1 MWTRFSRSEFTKN
14 VSSQIVGTGM
24 AQALP
29 LLATPILTRVFS
41 EKDFAT
47 YTSFFAFA
55 TIFAVGVG
63 AKYPMALVLPKEDS
77 EAGKLFTLSIY
88 ITVLYSLSIAV
99 FFLVFNNQLP
109 QSLGL
114 VSHFVPLYVL
124 FFGIW
129 TSFSNLSIRFKKF
142 KDNAVAKVIQS
153 LGYIVAA
160 LLLGLT
166 KFTLYGLVLAK
177 IIGTFISWLFLYK
190 KSSVKMGLI
199 EPAKLKGVAMEYID
213 YPKYGVVPA
222 FLNTISSQ
230 ALVLA
235 ITKFY
240 SIEDLGQFGLTYI
253 VLSAPLALIGTSYKD
268 VFYQRMAFLI
278 NAEDFNAALKLFKKS
293 AGALFFLGLPICA
306 ILYFMGE
313 DIFGF
318 IFGEKWIRAGEFAAI
333 LAFSFMIKLVV
344 SPLSSIFNAANKLK
358 ISSIWQTLYFVT
370 TFLTLGICTFL
381 FKCPI
386 NTLLYIYVIH
396 ELIIYTVYFLLQYRT
411 LRKFGR

>member
-1 MWTRFSRSEFTKN
+1 
-14 VSSQIVGTGM
+14 M

-41 EKDFAT
+41 ERDFAI

-77 EAGKLFTLSIY
+77 EATKLFTLSNY
-88 ITVLYSLSIAV
+88 ITVLYALAIAGI
-99 FFLVFNNQLP
+99 FIVFNDILP
-109 QSLGL
+109 QNLGV
-114 VSHFVPLYVL
+114 VSYFVPLYVL

-142 KDNAVAKVIQS
+142 KDNAVAKVLQS
-153 LGYIVAA
+153 FGYIVAA

-190 KSSVKMGLI
+190 KSSINIGLI
-199 EPAKLKGVAMEYID
+199 APAKLKGVAMEYVD

-230 ALVLA
+230 ALVLI

-240 SIEDLGQFGLTYI
+240 STEELGQFGLTYI

-268 VFYQRMAFLI
+268 VFYQRTAFLI
-278 NAEDFNAALKLFKKS
+278 NSEDFSGALRLFKKS
-293 AGALFFLGLPICA
+293 SATLFFLGLPICVT
-306 ILYFMGE
+306 LNFFGE
-313 DIFGF
+313 YLFGF
-318 IFGEKWIRAGEFAAI
+318 VFGEKWIRAGEFASI
-333 LAFSFMIKLVV
+333 LAFSFLIKLVV
-344 SPLSSIFNAANKLK
+344 SPLSSIFNAASKLK
-358 ISSIWQTLYFVT
+358 VSSIWQTLYFAT
-370 TFLTLGICTFL
+370 TFLTLGACTLL
-381 FKCPI
+381 FECTI
-386 NTLLYIYVIH
+386 NELLYIYVIH
-396 ELIIYTVYFLLQYRT
+396 ELIIYTIYYLLQYRT
-411 LRKFGR
+411 LRKFRRC

>member
-1 MWTRFSRSEFTKN
+1 
-14 VSSQIVGTGM
+14 VGTGV

-41 EKDFAT
+41 ERDFAI

-63 AKYPMALVLPKEDS
+63 AKYPMALVLPKEDL

-88 ITVLYSLSIAV
+88 ITVLYALVIAV
-99 FFLVFNNQLP
+99 IFIAFNDILP
-109 QSLGL
+109 QNLGA
-114 VSHFVPLYVL
+114 VSYFIPLYVL

-230 ALVLA
+230 ALVLI

-240 SIEDLGQFGLTYI
+240 STEELGQFGLTYI

-268 VFYQRMAFLI
+268 VFYQRMAYLI
-278 NAEDFNAALKLFKKS
+278 NSEDFRGALRLFKRS
-293 AGALFFLGLPICA
+293 AATLFFLGLPIC
-306 ILYFMGE
+306 ITLNFLGE
-313 DIFGF
+313 YLFGF
-318 IFGEKWIRAGEFAAI
+318 VFGEKWITAGEFASI
-333 LAFSFMIKLVV
+333 LAFSFLIKLVV
-344 SPLSSIFNAANKLK
+344 SPLSSIFNAASKLK
-358 ISSIWQTLYFVT
+358 VSSIWQTLYFAT
-370 TFLTLGICTFL
+370 TFLTLGACTLL
-381 FKCPI
+381 FECTI
-386 NTLLYIYVIH
+386 NKLLYIYVIH
-396 ELIIYTVYFLLQYRT
+396 ELIIYTIYFLLQYRT
-411 LRKFGR
+411 LRKFRKC